1 MIIDDTPPD
10 LIADTD
16 VAGLRNNPA
25 ATSIFRQHVDA
36 MDESYHDF
44 KTGMLRQL
52 AAMQATDQNNM
63 AQLQAQNQDLERK
76 LTLAEQALTKVNTEW
91 EADKAKMKTAT
102 EEAAAWKTQYEGLK
116 ETLQSALGQ
125 RF

>member
-1 MIIDDTPPD
+1 
-10 LIADTD
+10 
-16 VAGLRNNPA
+16 
-25 ATSIFRQHVDA
+25 

-76 LTLAEQALTKVNTEW
+76 LALAEQTLTKVNTEW
-91 EADKAKMKTAT
+91 EAEKAKMKTAT

-116 ETLQSALGQ
+116 ETLQGALGQ